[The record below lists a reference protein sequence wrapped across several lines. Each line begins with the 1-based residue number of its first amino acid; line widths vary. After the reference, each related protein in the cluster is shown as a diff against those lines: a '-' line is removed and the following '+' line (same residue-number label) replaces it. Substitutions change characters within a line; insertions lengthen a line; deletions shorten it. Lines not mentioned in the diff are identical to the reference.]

1 MKRTTRMIIHTSWFT
16 KHSYLIIMDGVPTK
30 FSTSLVGCLFCF
42 CHWLKCRRAD
52 RLPDG
57 FATTVE
63 EVVQFWVYEDNRD
76 DRILRHGQKAK

>member
-16 KHSYLIIMDGVPTK
+16 KHSYLIIMDEVPTK
-30 FSTSLVGCLFCF
+30 FFTSLVDCLFCF

-52 RLPDG
+52 GLPDG

-76 DRILRHGQKAK
+76 DKILRHGQKAK